1 MVTNMPYLIPI
12 ISLVIAGHISF
23 SNLIVHWEDFFTY
36 VWWADYYVTLHDY
49 PHWINGVFPVG
60 YPLLLKTL
68 FFISNDYL
76 IAARIISLAG
86 GVICLLFTYRIV
98 LALFKDRRLAFLS
111 QLFLFFSLFLQWF
124 FLEGNDTLALS
135 LQLISVYY
143 IMKEQQKDSDFI
155 MAGVFAGL
163 AYMVRYQSLVLVVIT
178 FFWLLYTHK
187 GKESS
192 SLKNANIYLIFF
204 LIASFPHL
212 YTSWSATGNPFWM
225 SQGKNIWFGIYG
237 DQNWVSNWQRVPY
250 DISIFS
256 VIMLSPAKFLL
267 NWFRQFRHGLELIQ
281 PMFPLNFFAIAG
293 LLLSLFKE
301 EHGSRKNIV
310 YTVIVI
316 SGILVVTSVAF
327 VLDRFL
333 IFAYPFMIIF
343 VLRFIDRIIPE
354 KCNLGRHFQIP
365 MKLLFFIAALS
376 YMAFITWLQYV
387 PSYVHNPYFQANAAV
402 TKVLNE
408 NGMMKESEVFSSST
422 YFYNSLSPKKRRFST
437 LVNYG
442 TPENFSSIETLKN
455 SIKSTGIKFVIFEER
470 DGYPNYPGLRDLY
483 DPSKAPP
490 SFHLIYRQE
499 TYPRMVIYK
508 IS

>member
-1 MVTNMPYLIPI
+1 MVTTMPYIIPV
-12 ISLVIAGHISF
+12 ISLIIAGYISF
-23 SNLIVHWEDFFTY
+23 NNLIVHWEDFFTY
-36 VWWADYYVTLHDY
+36 IWWSDYYVTLHDY
-49 PHWINGVFPVG
+49 PNWINGIFPIG

-86 GVICLLFTYRIV
+86 GVLCLFFTYRIA
-98 LALFKDRRLAFLS
+98 LALFNDKRLAFLS

-192 SLKNANIYLIFF
+192 SLKNANIYFIFF

-212 YTSWSATGNPFWM
+212 YTSLSSTGNPFWM

-267 NWFRQFRHGLELIQ
+267 NWFRQFLRGLELIQ
-281 PMFPLNFFAIAG
+281 PMFPLNLFAIAG
-293 LLLSLFKE
+293 LLLSLFQE

-310 YTVIVI
+310 YTAIVI
-316 SGILVVTSVAF
+316 SGILVFTSVAF
-327 VLDRFL
+327 VLDRPL
-333 IFAYPFMIIF
+333 IFACPFMIIF
-343 VLRFIDRIIPE
+343 ALRFIDRIIPE
-354 KCNLGRHFQIP
+354 RCNLGRHFQIP
-365 MKLLFFIAALS
+365 MKLLFFIASLLFIT
-376 YMAFITWLQYV
+376 FITWLRYV
-387 PSYVHNPYFQANAAV
+387 PSYVHNPYFQANAV
-402 TKVLNE
+402 VMRVLNE

-437 LVNYG
+437 FMNYG
-442 TPENFSSIETLKN
+442 TPEKFSSIETLT
-455 SIKSTGIKFVIFEER
+455 SLTKSTGIKFVIFEER
-470 DGYPNYPGLRDLY
+470 NGYPNYPGLRDLY